1 MPDVSSA
8 PTGPELSS
16 APELIRALDPADCYA
31 LLATDCVGRV
41 IYTRNALPAVTPVNY
56 ALDEHRILVRTT
68 SESSV
73 AAAARNEDVVA
84 FEVDDIDR
92 RTEEGWS
99 VVVVGVMH
107 LIVDAGEL
115 VRAAQHPV
123 RTFAGGTRDTLVA
136 ITPGTITGRWV
147 GPALPPPRVD
157 QD

>member
-1 MPDVSSA
+1 M
-8 PTGPELSS
+8 
-16 APELIRALDPADCYA
+16 PELIHALEPADCFA

-56 ALDEHRILVRTT
+56 ALDGHRILIRTT
-68 SESSV
+68 SRSSV

-99 VVVVGVMH
+99 VVVLGVMH
-107 LIVDAGEL
+107 LVVDAGEL

-147 GPALPPPRVD
+147 GGTTPER
-157 QD
+157 